1 MRSSRWGTAWFIVAT
16 CGCGTADRPHPDR
29 LFSEG
34 PGGPSS
40 RVSPPEDAG
49 LLGNLTARLG
59 EVVEHPTAPP
69 PIAGGTLLALRDGR
83 TFVAADPD
91 RDRIWITDTSTDVV
105 RSVALSP
112 GDEPGR
118 AAEGEGVV
126 YVALRRGGA
135 VVTLDVA
142 RGEITSRRAVCP
154 APRGLAWDGGRRE
167 LIVACAGG
175 ELTSIP
181 AEGAPRVAHIDDDLR
196 DVVLWNGRRFVT
208 RFRTAQLL
216 EVGTEGEVLWRGAPP
231 LSRDANDNARAPGV
245 AWRTV
250 AHPTLGLVMLHQL
263 SSLAPI
269 TLAGS
274 GDAGVRRGA
283 YGSGSGV
290 GSCEQGTVT
299 SVITTFRGSELLAA
313 NMLIPGA
320 ILAVDLAVHGQ
331 MFALATPGNNVQEVL
346 GINFGV
352 SESRRIPCLTARALS
367 SSGPTAQSV
376 AVAFARDGHVVHQRR
391 DEAGL
396 DMTGPAPRFVR
407 FPDAPSVRDTGHAV
421 FHAGTPAGMACASCH
436 PEGGDDGRVWTFVGI
451 GPRRTPALRGATSDT
466 APFHW
471 DGDMFNLSHLLGDVL
486 GRRMSAGPLTSAQQ
500 SALSHWIDGLPALH
514 IKTPADAETLARGR
528 AVFEGPAGCADC
540 HAGAAL
546 TNNETVDVGTGGRFQ
561 VPQLRGLAARAPY
574 LHDGRALT
582 LDHRL
587 MLNDGDRHGHT
598 STLTSD
604 QRADLLRYL
613 ESL

>member
-1 MRSSRWGTAWFIVAT
+1 M
-16 CGCGTADRPHPDR
+16 
-29 LFSEG
+29 
-34 PGGPSS
+34 
-40 RVSPPEDAG
+40 
-49 LLGNLTARLG
+49 TARLG
-59 EVVEHPTAPP
+59 EVVEQPTAPP

-91 RDRIWITDTSTDVV
+91 RDRLWITDTSTGAV
-105 RSVALSP
+105 RAVALSP

-135 VVTLDVA
+135 VVTLDVG
-142 RGEITSRRAVCP
+142 RGEITARRAVCP
-154 APRGLAWDGGRRE
+154 APRGLAWDDTRRE

-181 AEGAPRVAHIDDDLR
+181 AEGAPRVAQLDDDLR

-208 RFRTAQLL
+208 RFRSAQLL
-216 EVGTEGEVLWRGAPP
+216 EVGLEGEVLWRGGPP
-231 LSRDANDNARAPGV
+231 LFRDANGNSRSPGV

-250 AHPTLGLVMLHQL
+250 SHPTLGLVMLHQL

-269 TLAGS
+269 TLTDAR
-274 GDAGVRRGA
+274 DAGVRSGGA
-283 YGSGSGV
+283 YGGGAGGDTCTPGMVS
-290 GSCEQGTVT
+290 
-299 SVITTFRGSELLAA
+299 SVITTFRGQELLAA
-313 NMLIPGA
+313 NMHLPGA
-320 ILAVDLAVHGQ
+320 ILAVDLAVHAQ
-331 MFALATPGNNVQEVL
+331 TFALVTPGNNIEHVV
-346 GINFGV
+346 GMSFGV
-352 SESRRIPCLTARALS
+352 SSSQRVACISARRLTSA
-367 SSGPTAQSV
+367 GPTVQSV
-376 AVAFARDGHVVHQRR
+376 AVAFTQDGQVVHQRR

-396 DMTGPAPRFVR
+396 EILGSTRRFLP

-436 PEGGDDGRVWTFVGI
+436 PEGGDDGRVWTFTGI
-451 GPRRTPALRGATSDT
+451 GPRRTPPLRGATSDT

-471 DGDMFNLSHLLGDVL
+471 DGDMTNLSHLLGDVL
-486 GRRMSAGPLTSAQQ
+486 AQRMSAGLLTSAQQ
-500 SALSHWIDGLPALH
+500 SALSHWIDGLPVLH
-514 IKTPADAETLARGR
+514 LKTPADAETLARGR

-546 TNNETVDVGTGGRFQ
+546 TNNDTVDVGTGGRFQ

-587 MLNDGDRHGHT
+587 MLNDGDRHGRT
-598 STLTSD
+598 STLTAE
-604 QRADLLRYL
+604 QRADLVRYL